1 MMFLFHLRM
10 SVMFVDQNTMGML
23 QRFQQNTFLMLRNN
37 QEYRKNRKE
46 FLFQVSK
53 QLMQQYHFNYTEI
66 LDMDISSFMEF
77 QKDYEKYQK
86 NRLEVIESVQKNNP
100 QSFIFNLPL

>member
-1 MMFLFHLRM
+1 
-10 SVMFVDQNTMGML
+10 
-23 QRFQQNTFLMLRNN
+23 
-37 QEYRKNRKE
+37 
-46 FLFQVSK
+46 
-53 QLMQQYHFNYTEI
+53 MQQYHFSYTEI